1 MAKNSK
7 SSFWIYGRNFQLLS
21 SLLLFSGS
29 IFAREFVPERPDK
42 ARTAYSIEKGRLA
55 IEPEF
60 INYAVQ
66 SEDDMHTFTAGEI
79 FIRAGITKNS
89 ELQINT
95 DSYIDETVKHKTNKT
110 NGDTEFGWKYNF
122 VGNDEGSYAIAIQPY
137 VFIPTRG
144 ADGGDRKWEGG
155 LALNY
160 EWEFAQDYVFAFTLE
175 PNNVRKDK
183 ELDWQ
188 ASLITVASL
197 SVPVFSEKL
206 LGYLE
211 VFNEYGKNE
220 EQPQVTTLDI
230 ALQYKLT
237 DRFMLDIGT
246 YIGVS
251 PDADDLES
259 FFGGS
264 YLF

>member
-1 MAKNSK
+1 MKISK
-7 SSFWIYGRNFQLLS
+7 SSYWIYGKNFQLLS
-21 SLLLFSGS
+21 SLLLFSGTL
-29 IFAREFVPERPDK
+29 FAREFVPERPDK
-42 ARTAYSIEKGRLA
+42 VRTAYTIVKGRLA
-55 IEPEF
+55 IEPEL

-66 SEDDMHTFTAGEI
+66 SEDDMHTFIVGEV
-79 FIRAGITKNS
+79 FIRAGISKNS

-95 DSYIDETVKHKTNKT
+95 DSYVDETIKNKTHKT
-110 NGDTEFGWKYNF
+110 NGDTELAWKYNL

-137 VFIPTRG
+137 VLIPTRG
-144 ADGGDRKWEGG
+144 ADESDRKWEGG
-155 LALNY
+155 LALNW
-160 EWEFAQDYVFAFTLE
+160 EWEFAQDYMLGLTVE

-188 ASLITVASL
+188 SSLMTAVSL
-197 SVPVFSEKL
+197 GAPLFTEKL

-211 VFNEYGKNE
+211 IFNEFGKNE
-220 EQPQVTTLDI
+220 DQPQITTLNT
-230 ALQYKLT
+230 ALQYKLSS
-237 DRFMLDIGT
+237 RFMLDIGT

-259 FFGGS
+259 FIGGS